1 MTKPSD
7 SDKAAGGAPSSVE
20 QYLVKDPER
29 FALNLARMV
38 EHAGKAAAAWAE
50 PREKGEVRD
59 TVAEPVADMV
69 KTFSKLSEY
78 WLSDP
83 KRALDAQTR
92 LFAGYMQV
100 WSNAIKRFG
109 AEPDTAEVEAV
120 KPEKGDK
127 RFQDPEWGR
136 NAFFDFLKQ
145 AYLVTSR
152 WAGDLVEHA
161 EGLDENTRHKAG
173 FYVKQISHAISPS
186 NFILTNPELFRE
198 TVATDGENLVRGM
211 QMLAEDIAAGK
222 GDLKLRQADYS
233 RFEIGRNIA
242 VTPGKVV
249 GRSDVAEII
258 QYAPATDMVLKRP
271 LLICPPWINKFY
283 ILDLNPEKSFIRW
296 AVEQGHTVFVISWI
310 NPDERHGA
318 KGWEAY
324 IREGIEYGLDTVEAA
339 TGERE
344 VNAIGYCVGG
354 TLLAAAL
361 ALMSQEGDDRIR
373 SATLFT
379 TQVDFTYAG
388 DLKVFVDEDQVAAI
402 ERSMNEKGYLEGTKM
417 ATAFNMLRSGDLIWP
432 YVVNNY
438 MRGKDPLPF
447 DLLYWNADSTRMGA
461 ANHSYYLRNCY
472 LENNLTQGRMVL
484 AGRTISLAD
493 VRIPVYNLSAKED
506 HIAPAKSV
514 FLGCRY
520 FGGEV
525 EYVLA
530 GSGHIAGVVNPPAA
544 KKYQFWTDGKPEGVF
559 AEWVARA
566 KETPGS
572 WWPHWQAWIEARDAT
587 RVPARIPGE
596 RTRVFGDAPGSYVKV
611 RV

>member
-1 MTKPSD
+1 MTSD
-7 SDKAAGGAPSSVE
+7 PEKSESEQGSNVE
-20 QYLVKDPER
+20 QYLIKDPER
-29 FALNLARMV
+29 FALNLARMI
-38 EHAGKAAAAWAE
+38 EQAGKAASAWAE
-50 PREKGEVRD
+50 PRERGEVHD
-59 TVAEPVADMV
+59 SVAEPVTDMV
-69 KTFSKLSEY
+69 KTFSKLTEY

-83 KRALDAQTR
+83 QRALEAQTR
-92 LFAGYMQV
+92 LFSGYMNV
-100 WSNAIKRFG
+100 WASAIRHMNAEGDGEDAIQ
-109 AEPDTAEVEAV
+109 PD
-120 KPEKGDK
+120 KGDK

-145 AYLVTSR
+145 TYLVTSR
-152 WAGDLVEHA
+152 WAADLVEHA
-161 EGLDENTRHKAG
+161 DGLDEHTRHKAG
-173 FYVKQISHAISPS
+173 FYVKQVSNAIAPS

-198 TVATDGENLVRGM
+198 TVASDGENLVRGM
-211 QMLAEDIAAGK
+211 KMLAEDIAAGK
-222 GDLKLRQADYS
+222 GDLKVRQADYS

-258 QYAPATDMVLKRP
+258 QYQPSTEKVLKRP

-318 KGWEAY
+318 KDWGAY
-324 IREGIEYGLDTVEAA
+324 IREGIEYGLDTIEAA

-361 ALMSQEGDDRIR
+361 ALMAQEGDNRIR
-373 SATLFT
+373 SVTFFT

-402 ERSMNEKGYLEGTKM
+402 EQSMKTHGYLDGTKM

-432 YVVNNY
+432 YVINNY
-438 MRGKDPLPF
+438 MRGKEPMPF
-447 DLLYWNADSTRMGA
+447 DLLYWNADSTRMAA

-472 LENNLTQGRMVL
+472 LENNLSQGRMEL
-484 AGRTISLAD
+484 AGRSVSLAD
-493 VRIPVYNLSAKED
+493 IKIPVYNLASRED

-520 FGGEV
+520 FGGPV
-525 EYVLA
+525 EYVMA
-530 GSGHIAGVVNPPAA
+530 GSGHIAGVVNPPSM
-544 KKYQFWTDGKPEGVF
+544 KKYQHWTGGKPVGGFE
-559 AEWVARA
+559 EWIAKA
-566 KETPGS
+566 KENPGS
-572 WWPHWQAWIEARDAT
+572 WWRHWQGWIEAKDNTLVAARKPGKST
-587 RVPARIPGE
+587 R
-596 RTRVFGDAPGSYVKV
+596 TFGDAPGSYVRV